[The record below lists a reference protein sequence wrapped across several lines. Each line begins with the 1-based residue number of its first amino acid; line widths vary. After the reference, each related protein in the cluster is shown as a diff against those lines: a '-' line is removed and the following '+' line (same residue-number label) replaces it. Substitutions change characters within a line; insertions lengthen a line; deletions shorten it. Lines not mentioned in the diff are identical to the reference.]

1 MPAGSRPRKRTAAT
15 AAASTGDPATITS
28 PLCSNSASAPSSA
41 GQVSH
46 VESSTG
52 SGAGSGSDTAPQ
64 QQQQQQSPV
73 GQRAA
78 DHIQQDDA
86 EGAPPKRK
94 RGRPRKLVYFV
105 SNTNILKH
113 VSIFLPPWERSWMDE
128 CSLSPSLVVANSESH
143 ADDED
148 REYEKL
154 RKINHNVIERRRRDQ
169 INQSITELA
178 EMLPMSIH
186 QGAALNKLNT
196 LKLSVDFV
204 RQLTAQNQDLLVE
217 RQVMRTMLQER
228 GVDWKTVE
236 VAIAEHRA
244 QMSASAAEQQA
255 QQHLEYQHQS
265 GLPRLLPST
274 DGGRVAV
281 AASKVQAQQLQQQQQ
296 HSVGAESAGSAT
308 QSDVGARS
316 NGAMG
321 TVEQQQPGHFTPT
334 TTTGL

>member
-1 MPAGSRPRKRTAAT
+1 MPAGSRPRKRTAAA

-73 GQRAA
+73 GQRARITSNRTMPKLDTA
-78 DHIQQDDA
+78 KWRP
-86 EGAPPKRK
+86 APL
-94 RGRPRKLVYFV
+94 GTL
-105 SNTNILKH
+105 
-113 VSIFLPPWERSWMDE
+113 MDGE

-265 GLPRLLPST
+265 S
-274 DGGRVAV
+274 A
-281 AASKVQAQQLQQQQQ
+281 LQQQQQ

-334 TTTGL
+334 TTTGS